1 MKTAVGLWI
10 DHKRAVIV
18 FVTSEAEEIKH
29 ISAELKKPNSHSG
42 STMRADDLE
51 QRELTQHLNMY
62 YDEVIV
68 ALQNAEAIL
77 LMGPGEA
84 KGELK
89 KRLEKKHPNGGEI
102 LVETT
107 DKLTD
112 PQIVAKVREHF
123 LKHSSALASSSPSW

>member
-1 MKTAVGLWI
+1 MKPVGLWI

-51 QRELTQHLNMY
+51 QRELTQHLNIY
-62 YDEVIV
+62 YDEVI
-68 ALQNAEAIL
+68 ASLQNAEAVL

-89 KRLEKKHPNGGEI
+89 KRLEKAHPNSEI
-102 LVETT
+102 VIETT
-107 DKLTD
+107 DKLTN

-123 LKHSSALASSSPSW
+123 LKHAPAMASSPPSY